1 MLQPIVKKLLLSILI
16 CWFVFF
22 GIVPIFSPTYQ
33 ITNTSHEKDSMI
45 QIDLSDG
52 RSTVLR
58 IFDPID
64 SDVTVIQGDT
74 RWTLEELPDIGVGVL
89 LLEKPSHREVNLS
102 FSGDRSKLSGAI
114 QIDGDFA
121 QPIEKSSLLENSLW
135 AKLKRFLSA
144 NN

>member
-1 MLQPIVKKLLLSILI
+1 
-16 CWFVFF
+16 
-22 GIVPIFSPTYQ
+22 
-33 ITNTSHEKDSMI
+33 MI

-74 RWTLEELPDIGVGVL
+74 RWTLEELPDIGVGML